1 MALPAVKEVRV
12 VDGVEVEVEV
22 EVPRKRLF
30 TFAPVERRAGVTT
43 YG

>member
-12 VDGVEVEVEV
+12 VDGVEVEV